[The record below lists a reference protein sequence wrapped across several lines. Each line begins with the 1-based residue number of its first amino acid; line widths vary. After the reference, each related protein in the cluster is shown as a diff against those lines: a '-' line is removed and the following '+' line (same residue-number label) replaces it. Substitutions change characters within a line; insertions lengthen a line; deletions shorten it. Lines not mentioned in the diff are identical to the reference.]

1 MAIDIIHWVL
11 IQEPFRI
18 EISEF
23 VLLSQNGTK
32 FNIKLTGYLLF
43 NDVKFQ

>member
-1 MAIDIIHWVL
+1 M
-11 IQEPFRI
+11 QEPFRI

-23 VLLSQNGTK
+23 VLLIQNGTK
-32 FNIKLTGYLLF
+32 FNTKLTGYLLF